1 MNHFK
6 FNQYKP
12 ILIAA
17 ILLLAAGTAKAQYYQ
32 LPKGELSVYLKGLNS
47 KLNIDMGENGDSDT
61 RYGAGFGV
69 QYNYYFARSWSFSG
83 ALEYQS
89 YRSKTTLDNFTDSY
103 SLSDA
108 EGDDMIFRSS
118 ASVYQEW
125 QSVGMLNIPL
135 RIQWE
140 TKGHSTKLFSA
151 TGIQLGLP
159 LVANYTATAFG
170 LETSGYFPQ
179 WDAHL
184 TSPRFM
190 GFGSWK
196 AHNSGKEKLKLKTS
210 YSFLFEL
217 GIKRELKAFRHLYVS
232 AYVEL
237 GLNDL
242 VKGNNPQAPLIGYD
256 VNNPTE
262 FQYASLIYSS
272 PQTVGD
278 NYVHKV
284 TSQSFGFRMRYA
296 FSW

>member
-6 FNQYKP
+6 FNQYKQ

-17 ILLLAAGTAKAQYYQ
+17 FLLLSAGTATAQYYQ

-47 KLNIDMGENGDSDT
+47 KLNIDMGEYGDSDT
-61 RYGAGFGV
+61 RFGAGFGV
-69 QYNYYFARSWSFSG
+69 QYSYYLSRGLSLSG

-89 YRSKTTLDNFTDSY
+89 YRSETILDNLTDSY

-108 EGDDMIFRSS
+108 EGDNMTFRSS
-118 ASVYQEW
+118 ANVFHER

-140 TKGHSTKLFSA
+140 TKGHSRRLFTA
-151 TGIQLGLP
+151 TGIQLGMP
-159 LVANYTATAFG
+159 LAANYKVTSFG

-190 GFGSWK
+190 GFGSWET
-196 AHNSGKEKLKLKTS
+196 HHSGKEKLKLKNS

-217 GIKRELKAFRHLYVS
+217 GLKQQLKAFHHLYVS

-242 VKGNNPQAPLIGYD
+242 TKGSYQQALIGYNVD
-256 VNNPTE
+256 NPTA
-262 FQYASLIYSS
+262 FNYTSVIYGSS
-272 PQTVGD
+272 QVGGY
-278 NYVHKV
+278 NYVNKV
-284 TSQSFGFRMRYA
+284 SSQSFGVRMRYA

>member
-6 FNQYKP
+6 FNQYKQV
-12 ILIAA
+12 LIAA
-17 ILLLAAGTAKAQYYQ
+17 LLLLSAGTATAQYYQ
-32 LPKGELSVYLKGLNS
+32 LPKGELSFYLKGLNS

-61 RYGAGFGV
+61 RFGAGVGV
-69 QYNYYFARSWSFSG
+69 QYNYYIARGLSFSG

-89 YRSKTTLDNFTDSY
+89 YRSETILDNFNDSY
-103 SLSDA
+103 NLSDS

-118 ASVYQEW
+118 ANVYHER

-140 TKGHSTKLFSA
+140 TKGHSRRLFTA

-159 LVANYTATAFG
+159 LAANYKATAFG

-179 WDAHL
+179 WDALL

-190 GFGSWK
+190 GFGNWDTK
-196 AHNSGKEKLKLKTS
+196 HSGKEKLKLKNS

-217 GIKRELKAFRHLYVS
+217 GMKQQLKEFHNLYVS
-232 AYVEL
+232 VYVEL

-242 VKGNNPQAPLIGYD
+242 TKTSDPQALIGYN
-256 VNNPTE
+256 VNSPID
-262 FQYASLIYSS
+262 FQHGSVIYSS
-272 PQTVGD
+272 PQAAGN
-278 NYVHKV
+278 NYAGKV
-284 TSQSFGFRMRYA
+284 SSQSFGFKMRYA

>member
-6 FNQYKP
+6 FNQYKQ

-17 ILLLAAGTAKAQYYQ
+17 LLLIFAGTARAQYYQ
-32 LPKGELSVYLKGLNS
+32 LPKGELSFYLKGLNS

-61 RYGAGFGV
+61 RFGAGFGV
-69 QYNYYFARSWSFSG
+69 QYNYYIARGVSFSG

-89 YRSKTTLDNFTDSY
+89 YRSETILDNFADSY
-103 SLSDA
+103 GLRDA
-108 EGDDMIFRSS
+108 EGDDMIFRNS
-118 ASVYQEW
+118 ANVYHER

-135 RIQWE
+135 LIQWE
-140 TKGHSTKLFSA
+140 TKGHSRKLFTA

-159 LVANYTATAFG
+159 LAANYKATAFD

-190 GFGSWK
+190 GFGSWETK
-196 AHNSGKEKLKLKTS
+196 HSGKEKLKLKSS

-217 GIKRELKAFRHLYVS
+217 GLKQQLKEFRHLYVS

-242 VKGNNPQAPLIGYD
+242 TKGSDPQALIGYNLD
-256 VNNPTE
+256 NPTD
-262 FQYASLIYSS
+262 FHHASVIYSS
-272 PQTVGD
+272 PQATGND
-278 NYVHKV
+278 YVNKV
-284 TSQSFGFRMRYA
+284 TSQSFGFRMRYS